1 MVHLVASILA
11 HNVPRAGVR
20 RAQAKERSFEYKNF
34 HLLKIKKRSL
44 SFALYD
50 LSLALARCYGMANF

>member
-1 MVHLVASILA
+1 MV
-11 HNVPRAGVR
+11 HNVPRAGAR
-20 RAQAKERSFEYKNF
+20 RAQAKERSFEDNNF
-34 HLLKIKKRSL
+34 LFPKIKKRSL